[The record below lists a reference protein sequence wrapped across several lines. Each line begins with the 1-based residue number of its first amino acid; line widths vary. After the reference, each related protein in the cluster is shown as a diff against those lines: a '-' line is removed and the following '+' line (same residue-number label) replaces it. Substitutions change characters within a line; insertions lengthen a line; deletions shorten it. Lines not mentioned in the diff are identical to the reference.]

1 MKDFCASAV
10 FCADL
15 FDCVCMCV
23 HMCACVYSM
32 RASAALT
39 PDLLLNLFRG
49 IQPILI
55 KKERDNPL

>member
-1 MKDFCASAV
+1 MPLLFFARTCSTVCA
-10 FCADL
+10 
-15 FDCVCMCV
+15 
-23 HMCACVYSM
+23 CACVYSM